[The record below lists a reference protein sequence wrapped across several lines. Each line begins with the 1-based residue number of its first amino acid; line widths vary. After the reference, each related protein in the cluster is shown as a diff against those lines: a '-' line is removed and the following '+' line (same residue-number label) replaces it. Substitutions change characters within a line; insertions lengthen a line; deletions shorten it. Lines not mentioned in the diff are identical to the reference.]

1 MISTVGE
8 SILMFNS
15 PDKKK
20 VYDLISGPVKRCDSS
35 FECDDSKAIRV
46 LVLSLIGLDLTHY
59 GSQILL
65 FFKQTFFYMQQK
77 EKLYKEQKDKEKADD
92 LVPKEFELISGALNY
107 LVKNKLVTLKSSEFV
122 TINENEPIEPE
133 SDQKNLYFGLLEIT
147 KLGMAAIKGNIDL
160 DYVHQLYDDL
170 DVGLR
175 SIVLSSCI
183 HLLYLCTPYELV
195 ESLMNLDFDTYA
207 RKVSVFLVKDCKKNF
222 LSFNFVYSIV
232 I

>member
-1 MISTVGE
+1 
-8 SILMFNS
+8 MFNS

-20 VYDLISGPVKRCDSS
+20 VYDLIRAPVKRCDSS

-107 LVKNKLVTLKSSEFV
+107 LVKNKLVTLKSSEFL
-122 TINENEPIEPE
+122 TITENEPIKPK
-133 SDQKNLYFGLLEIT
+133 SNQKNLYFGLLEIT
-147 KLGMAAIKGNIDL
+147 KLGMATIKGNIDL

-170 DVGLR
+170 NVEQ
-175 SIVLSSCI
+175 SKIVLSNSVQLI
-183 HLLYLCTPYELV
+183 HLIYICTPYELA
-195 ESLMNLDFDTYA
+195 ESSHVNLDFDTYYH
-207 RKVSVFLVKDCKKNF
+207 KVSVYLGLNLKN
-222 LSFNFVYSIV
+222 N
-232 I
+232 